1 MKTTIVS
8 IAALFCATVAVAQVR
23 VIDAPYQAQTPPQ
36 VSTAQGNAQRFA
48 GQGVQAGFEVTP
60 ADGNLRKTLIR
71 WTRAVGWTFEAEHW
85 TLANDIPV
93 TGSASLGNDF
103 KSAVRTLLASSELTD
118 LPAQPCFY
126 SNNVLRIIPI
136 NELCA
141 RQQKA
146 ISQ

>member
-1 MKTTIVS
+1 MKNILILSTAI
-8 IAALFCATVAVAQVR
+8 FCATMSVAQVR
-23 VIDAPYQAQTPPQ
+23 VIDAPYQSQSPPQ
-36 VSTAQGNAQRFA
+36 VNVALSANTPRA
-48 GQGVQAGFEVTP
+48 GMQAGFEVTP
-60 ADGNLRKTLIR
+60 ADGNLRNTLIR
-71 WTRAVGWTFEAEHW
+71 WSRMVGWTFEGEHW
-85 TLANDIPV
+85 TLGNDIPV

-126 SNNVLRIIPI
+126 SNNVLRVIPI

-146 ISQ
+146 TSQ